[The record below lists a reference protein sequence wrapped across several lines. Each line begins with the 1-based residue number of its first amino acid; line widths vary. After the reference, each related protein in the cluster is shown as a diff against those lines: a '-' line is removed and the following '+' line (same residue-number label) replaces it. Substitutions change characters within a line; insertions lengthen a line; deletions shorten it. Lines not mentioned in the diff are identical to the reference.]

1 MPSQENL
8 EKDLLE
14 DTGVTRSLPS
24 QEPELVQDGE
34 GDISTTSGS
43 RRGPLKNHRHVLRK
57 RDRSPTCQDER
68 SEAATCLEQGKL
80 SGQRASHSVGSS
92 GTVGPTSV
100 PEGAETPG
108 RAPCECR
115 VLLKESGV
123 QSCKDLEDVLRNKQK
138 PKKWTIVCI
147 QGQKYLVRDPDTEV
161 VEAKA
166 SDMDDDRDP
175 CGEPQPL
182 VRVIP
187 PEDGLE
193 GSQEL
198 QNLPGAAD
206 LSREPA
212 RQWKQGEE
220 SQDQRALPP
229 ETVPESGEP
238 EGQTPR
244 ENLEKD
250 LLEDRG
256 ETKTLQ
262 SQEPELLKGPD
273 MAKEKGTAVPLAKT
287 CVNKQPRVWTKE
299 SFQDSLGPIPLVHL
313 APWDP
318 PVFLREQKPR
328 DGHPVNAGNPNPK
341 MGSMDTYEQVQ
352 KGPLKLKGGPEL
364 GVTKRKKKKDRGKAK
379 LLQMMGKIQ
388 KNQEEE
394 LRRHLDKRTPAQVA
408 FEKGQKALPPE
419 TIPETGELEGQMPSQ
434 ENLEK
439 DLLEDTGVTRSLPSQ
454 EPELVQDGEGDVST
468 TSGSRRGPLKNRRH
482 VLRKRDRSPTCQD
495 ERPEAATCLDQGEFS
510 GQRGSHSVGSSGTV
524 GPTSVPEGAET
535 PGRAPCECRKSDP
548 KMGSMDTYEQVQ
560 KGPLKLKGGP
570 ELGVTKRK
578 KKKDRG
584 KAKFLQTM
592 GKIQKNQEE
601 ELRHYLDKRTLAPVA
616 FEKVQ
621 EKRQMERVL
630 KKASITHKQRVEDF
644 NRHLD
649 TLSEHYDIP
658 KVSWTK

>member
-1 MPSQENL
+1 MGCELGDEAEGPEGLATVVRVQGEDFLMPVSDVEMLGFEVSEGHDEGGGAREPQSTVSVVPPDEGQQESQDGQHLPGVKDLSMGPGQKAFPPETIPETGELEGQMPSQENL

-14 DTGVTRSLPS
+14 DTGVTRTLPS

-43 RRGPLKNHRHVLRK
+43 RRGPLKNRRQVLRR

-68 SEAATCLEQGKL
+68 PEAATCLEQGEL
-80 SGQRASHSVGSS
+80 SGQQ
-92 GTVGPTSV
+92 
-100 PEGAETPG
+100 
-108 RAPCECR
+108 
-115 VLLKESGV
+115 SGV

-299 SFQDSLGPIPLVHL
+299 SFQDSLGPIPLLHL

-364 GVTKRKKKKDRGKAK
+364 GVTKRKKKKDRDKAK

-394 LRRHLDKRTPAQVA
+394 LRRHLDKRTPAQ
-408 FEKGQKALPPE
+408 
-419 TIPETGELEGQMPSQ
+419 
-434 ENLEK
+434 
-439 DLLEDTGVTRSLPSQ
+439 
-454 EPELVQDGEGDVST
+454 
-468 TSGSRRGPLKNRRH
+468 
-482 VLRKRDRSPTCQD
+482 
-495 ERPEAATCLDQGEFS
+495 
-510 GQRGSHSVGSSGTV
+510 
-524 GPTSVPEGAET
+524 
-535 PGRAPCECRKSDP
+535 
-548 KMGSMDTYEQVQ
+548 
-560 KGPLKLKGGP
+560 
-570 ELGVTKRK
+570 
-578 KKKDRG
+578 
-584 KAKFLQTM
+584 
-592 GKIQKNQEE
+592 
-601 ELRHYLDKRTLAPVA
+601 VA

>member
-1 MPSQENL
+1 MSSIHMAEDQTIFQGCGHITDSPGAESPASVPPQDTLMENSECDQETWHVRFRTFSSS
-8 EKDLLE
+8 EESDPIEDLRRL
-14 DTGVTRSLPS
+14 R
-24 QEPELVQDGE
+24 ELCH
-34 GDISTTSGS
+34 
-43 RRGPLKNHRHVLRK
+43 LWLRPDLHTK
-57 RDRSPTCQDER
+57 EQMMDRLV
-68 SEAATCLEQGKL
+68 LEQFMVCMPL
-80 SGQRASHSVGSS
+80 
-92 GTVGPTSV
+92 
-100 PEGAETPG
+100 
-108 RAPCECR
+108 ECQ

-299 SFQDSLGPIPLVHL
+299 SFQDSLGPIPLLHL

-364 GVTKRKKKKDRGKAK
+364 GVTKRKKKKDRDKAK
-379 LLQMMGKIQ
+379 LLQTMGKIQ

-394 LRRHLDKRTPAQVA
+394 LRRHLDKRTPAQ
-408 FEKGQKALPPE
+408 
-419 TIPETGELEGQMPSQ
+419 
-434 ENLEK
+434 
-439 DLLEDTGVTRSLPSQ
+439 
-454 EPELVQDGEGDVST
+454 
-468 TSGSRRGPLKNRRH
+468 
-482 VLRKRDRSPTCQD
+482 
-495 ERPEAATCLDQGEFS
+495 
-510 GQRGSHSVGSSGTV
+510 
-524 GPTSVPEGAET
+524 
-535 PGRAPCECRKSDP
+535 
-548 KMGSMDTYEQVQ
+548 
-560 KGPLKLKGGP
+560 
-570 ELGVTKRK
+570 
-578 KKKDRG
+578 
-584 KAKFLQTM
+584 
-592 GKIQKNQEE
+592 
-601 ELRHYLDKRTLAPVA
+601 VA